1 MKRFCLNLRFL
12 RELFLREGYTLFQ
25 GALIRV
31 EVFAKILPVFEN
43 NVFYKS
49 IVERWI
55 ICYKIAYVWK
65 IALL

>member
-1 MKRFCLNLRFL
+1 
-12 RELFLREGYTLFQ
+12 LREGYTLFQ

-55 ICYKIAYVWK
+55 ICYKIAYVCK